1 MGVMKNRL
9 TSCVVFGASR
19 RYAEY
24 YEDEKAYL
32 VSKERGLNG

>member
-1 MGVMKNRL
+1 MGVVKKRL
-9 TSCVVFGASR
+9 SSCVVFGASR

-24 YEDEKAYL
+24 HEDEKAYL